1 MRKVTVIPRGMAG
14 GVTWFLAEENQLL
27 TTKKFRAQIATALGG
42 RVAEELVYGDV
53 TTGASGDLQSI
64 TRAAKSMVTQYGM
77 SESLGLRVYGE
88 RQEMVFL
95 GREISE
101 QRDYSD
107 AVAEKIDTEVMEIIN
122 TEYDRVTHLLND
134 NRDKLDLI
142 ANTLLEVETLDM
154 DEFNTLLNEFDG

>member
-1 MRKVTVIPRGMAG
+1 
-14 GVTWFLAEENQLL
+14 
-27 TTKKFRAQIATALGG
+27 LGG
-42 RVAEELVYGDV
+42 RVAEELVYGEV
-53 TTGASGDLQSI
+53 TTGASGDLQAI
-64 TRAAKSMVTQYGM
+64 TRSAKAMVTQYGM

-107 AVAEKIDTEVMEIIN
+107 AIAEKIDAEVNEIIS
-122 TEYDRVTHLLND
+122 TEYKRVTELLTE

-142 ANTLLEVETLDM
+142 ANKLLEIETMDM
-154 DEFNTLLNEFDG
+154 EDFSELLNS